1 MGTLTIRKLDDRI
14 KTRIRVQAASHGR
27 SMEEEVRQIL
37 KSAVKASQSL
47 KEPPP
52 VGNLAD
58 EIRKL
63 FAPLWGVELPEL
75 PRRTIRSPRLRR

>member
-1 MGTLTIRKLDDRI
+1 MGTLTIRRLDDRI

-47 KEPPP
+47 KEPP

-63 FAPLWGVELPEL
+63 FAPLGGVELPEL